1 VEVKRSLNPQPAKG
15 FHLACEDVKATH
27 RFIVYPGSER
37 YRLNPFTE
45 AVPLSALLR
54 ELAV

>member
-1 VEVKRSLNPQPAKG
+1 
-15 FHLACEDVKATH
+15 
-27 RFIVYPGSER
+27 VYPGSER